1 MSSVKKTGIF
11 IRVTQEEKE
20 QAREQMKKA
29 GLNNM
34 SEYIRRM
41 MLNGQIVRQEFQDL
55 KDLTTQ
61 IGRIGGNVNQI
72 AKRANERR
80 VVPQE
85 DIDEVL
91 GCMRKVMRVVDSEIR
106 RVLRS

>member
-72 AKRANERR
+72 AKHANERR

>member
-11 IRVTQEEKE
+11 IRVTQKEKE

-41 MLNGQIVRQEFQDL
+41 MLNGQIVKQEFQDL
-55 KDLTTQ
+55 KELTAQ
-61 IGRIGGNVNQI
+61 IGKIGGNVNQI

-85 DIDEVL
+85 DINEVL
-91 GCMRKVMRVVDSEIR
+91 GCMRKVMRVVDSEVR